1 MVWLRSRGRRKTFDR
16 AILEQKYRYRE
27 STRIP
32 ISSTMNTTEF
42 NALDRRYKTNWANEI
57 KYLTQN
63 RLVTRYNVNTWIPD
77 TVVLTNHAQKVQIL
91 QDKKT
96 NADYAWR
103 TAYNRIVFARGNN
116 LRTEDVLMLDLIN
129 DRLKTL
135 NKIQEAIN
143 NLWSVARR

>member
-1 MVWLRSRGRRKTFDR
+1 
-16 AILEQKYRYRE
+16 
-27 STRIP
+27 
-32 ISSTMNTTEF
+32 
-42 NALDRRYKTNWANEI
+42 
-57 KYLTQN
+57 
-63 RLVTRYNVNTWIPD
+63 
-77 TVVLTNHAQKVQIL
+77 VVLTNHAQKVQIL

-143 NLWSVARR
+143 NLWSVAR